1 MRFCQKYVMPYSDLK
16 SIVYIKLQLKVELSL
31 AQEELVKIS
40 ELQKVYP
47 AFMDVSFDQVDFEK
61 EETDTE
67 LR

>member
-1 MRFCQKYVMPYSDLK
+1 M
-16 SIVYIKLQLKVELSL
+16 KLQLKVELSL
-31 AQEELVKIS
+31 AQEELVKMS